1 MVQQSETIEQII
13 QLLRVTIARA
23 TYERCKRRMGDR
35 RENGAMERVGYHGIR
50 MLEVGEHLKGR
61 AIHEAITD
69 TLHPTDVEYLEVALI
84 RVGAHGGAL
93 LGREAARVAVCNH
106 VAVFVNLGGNQP
118 ALAKI
123 VVGEHRVQ
131 VEGRRFTRQGL
142 NNGTRVGVAG
152 RDGVEAL
159 EVACDLVALAVT
171 VKLVERGVAEGGGV
185 GHLASGARPSAEK
198 RGCEAHISVVLHAV
212 ENFVATD
219 DQEVEVGVKVGLLSD
234 AEHRVEAL
242 GVGAFVA
249 DEGELVPERGV
260 VAEYLKDLL
269 RLAGDAL
276 LR

>member
-1 MVQQSETIEQII
+1 MQKVVE
-13 QLLRVTIARA
+13 LLGVTVARA
-23 TYERCKRRMGDR
+23 PHEGG
-35 RENGAMERVGYHGIR
+35 EGRVGDGREDGAVEGVGHHGIS

-61 AIHEAITD
+61 TIHEAIAG
-69 TLHPTDVEYLEVALI
+69 TLHPTDVEYLEAALI

-93 LGREAARVAVCNH
+93 LNREAARVAVCNH

-171 VKLVERGVAEGGGV
+171 VKLVECGVAEGGGV
-185 GHLASGARPSAEK
+185 GHLASGARPGAKK

-219 DQEVEVGVKVGLLSD
+219 NQEVEVGVKVGPLSD

-242 GVGAFVA
+242 GVGAFIA